1 MGGEA
6 AGHCGAKRA
15 AGSWRWRVREVG
27 AERKFQV
34 LSPEHT
40 GAECDAAGFTACR
53 EALAQA
59 GNRCRTDRCTRRS

>member
-27 AERKFQV
+27 AERKLQV

-40 GAECDAAGFTACR
+40 GAECVAAGFTACR

-59 GNRCRTDRCTRRS
+59 GDRCRTDRCTRRS